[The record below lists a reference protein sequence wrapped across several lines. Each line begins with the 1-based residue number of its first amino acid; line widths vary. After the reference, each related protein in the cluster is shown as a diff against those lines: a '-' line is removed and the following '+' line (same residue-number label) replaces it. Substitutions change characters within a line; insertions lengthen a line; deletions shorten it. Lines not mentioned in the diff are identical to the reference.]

1 MSGRRRKKPAAAV
14 AAADV
19 VRFWGAEVDEPIAPF
34 IRPSVDPTALL
45 RSLGPIPLTVQEKLA
60 AAQLHAVYEKATQVA
75 TAVAAAA
82 GLVEVDDEP
91 TGR

>member
-1 MSGRRRKKPAAAV
+1 MSGRRRKKPPAV

-19 VRFWGAEVDEPIAPF
+19 ARFWGTEVDEPIAPF
-34 IRPSVDPTALL
+34 IRPSADPTALL

-82 GLVEVDDEP
+82 GLIEP
-91 TGR
+91 EAR

>member
-1 MSGRRRKKPAAAV
+1 MSGRRRRKPLAA

-19 VRFWGAEVDEPIAPF
+19 TRFWGAEVDEPIAPF
-34 IRPSVDPTALL
+34 IRPSEDPTALL

-82 GLVEVDDEP
+82 DLIEVDEP
-91 TGR
+91 

>member
-1 MSGRRRKKPAAAV
+1 MSGRRRKKPAAAS

-19 VRFWGAEVDEPIAPF
+19 ARFWGSEVDEPIAPF
-34 IRPSVDPTALL
+34 IRPSEDPTALL

-60 AAQLHAVYEKATQVA
+60 AAQLYAVYEKATQVA

-82 GLVEVDDEP
+82 ELIEVDE
-91 TGR
+91 R

>member
-1 MSGRRRKKPAAAV
+1 MSGRRRKKPAAAS
-14 AAADV
+14 AAADLT
-19 VRFWGAEVDEPIAPF
+19 RFWGSEVDGPIAPF
-34 IRPSVDPTALL
+34 IRPSADPTALL

-82 GLVEVDDEP
+82 NLVEVDDA
-91 TGR
+91 

>member
-1 MSGRRRKKPAAAV
+1 MSGRRRKKPGGV
-14 AAADV
+14 AADATK
-19 VRFWGAEVDEPIAPF
+19 FWGAEVDEPIAPF
-34 IRPSVDPTALL
+34 IRPTEDPTALL

-82 GLVEVDDEP
+82 GLVEADEA
-91 TGR
+91 

>member
-1 MSGRRRKKPAAAV
+1 MAA

-19 VRFWGAEVDEPIAPF
+19 AKFWGTEVDEPIAPF
-34 IRPSVDPTALL
+34 IRPTQDPTALL

-82 GLVEVDDEP
+82 NLVETDE
-91 TGR
+91 G

>member
-1 MSGRRRKKPAAAV
+1 VSGRRRKKPAAAA

-19 VRFWGAEVDEPIAPF
+19 ARFWGAELDEPIAPF
-34 IRPSVDPTALL
+34 IRPSTDPTALL

-60 AAQLHAVYEKATQVA
+60 AAQLHAVYEKATQIA

-82 GLVEVDDEP
+82 DLVEADDA
-91 TGR
+91 

>member
-1 MSGRRRKKPAAAV
+1 MSGRRRKKPAAV

-19 VRFWGAEVDEPIAPF
+19 VKFWGAEVDEPIAPF
-34 IRPSVDPTALL
+34 IRPSQDPTALL

-60 AAQLHAVYEKATQVA
+60 AAQLLAVYEKAAQVA

-82 GLVEVDDEP
+82 GLVEVDE
-91 TGR
+91 TAGG

>member
-1 MSGRRRKKPAAAV
+1 MSGRRRKKPASV

-19 VRFWGAEVDEPIAPF
+19 MKFWGAEVDAPIAPF
-34 IRPSVDPTALL
+34 IRPSDDPTALL

-82 GLVEVDDEP
+82 NLVEVDD
-91 TGR
+91 T

>member
-1 MSGRRRKKPAAAV
+1 MSGRRRKKPAAAA

-19 VRFWGAEVDEPIAPF
+19 TRFWGTDVDGPIAPF
-34 IRPSVDPTALL
+34 IRPSEEPTALL

-60 AAQLHAVYEKATQVA
+60 AAQLHAVYEKATQMA

-82 GLVEVDDEP
+82 NLIETDE
-91 TGR
+91 

>member
-1 MSGRRRKKPAAAV
+1 MSGRRRKKPAAV
-14 AAADV
+14 AAADAT
-19 VRFWGAEVDEPIAPF
+19 RFWGSEVDEPIAPF
-34 IRPSVDPTALL
+34 IRPTSDPTALL

-82 GLVEVDDEP
+82 GLVEVDEGA
-91 TGR
+91 TGS

>member
-1 MSGRRRKKPAAAV
+1 MSGRRRKKPAAAS

-19 VRFWGAEVDEPIAPF
+19 ARFWGSEVDEPIAPF
-34 IRPSVDPTALL
+34 IRPSEDPTALL

-60 AAQLHAVYEKATQVA
+60 AAQLYAVYEKATQVA

-82 GLVEVDDEP
+82 ELIEVDEH
-91 TGR
+91 